1 MLPISLPL
9 LLTLELFFFRVG
21 LFILP
26 YVFGGELW
34 PNHIRSFGGAV
45 GATFHWLCLYA
56 LKFAFPKIMS
66 SMNNWGA
73 FIFFAGWCFLGL
85 LYTYFI
91 IPEVAGLSV
100 EEIDVIFQGPWYSA
114 FRRSKRATV
123 LNGVE
128 EKGFAGTEADTK
140 E

>member
-1 MLPISLPL
+1 
-9 LLTLELFFFRVG
+9 
-21 LFILP
+21 
-26 YVFGGELW
+26 
-34 PNHIRSFGGAV
+34 
-45 GATFHWLCLYA
+45 
-56 LKFAFPKIMS
+56 MS

-100 EEIDVIFQGPWYSA
+100 EEIDEIFQGPWYSA